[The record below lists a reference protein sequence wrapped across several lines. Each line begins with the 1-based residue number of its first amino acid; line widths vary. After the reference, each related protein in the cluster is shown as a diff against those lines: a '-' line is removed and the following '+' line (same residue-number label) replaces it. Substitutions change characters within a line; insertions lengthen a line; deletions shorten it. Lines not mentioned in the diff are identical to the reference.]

1 MSGDRPSRLPQ
12 RLIDRQ
18 RQPYKR
24 QAGLD
29 EPRHDVSG
37 HGPLRTFDV
46 FALIVNKM
54 VGTGIYTAPASVFL
68 MTGNKSLTLGLFG
81 IGFLYSLVSMI
92 IYLDFAKVLPF
103 NGGELIYIDE
113 MTSHVSKP
121 TTAPILRAST
131 TGSFQ
136 RPELNER
143 TNTEL
148 RTLDSRGTE
157 LPVQSSTSP
166 ATEPNTPKANT
177 PPAITRFL
185 GDGLFAYITYSIAFV
200 AFFNSGTNS
209 MQIGRFL
216 LLCIQDD
223 KDTTSSSTEQ
233 ENKAEQEV
241 SNDINQDLMRF
252 IGVVTLSI
260 ICLLQYFSP
269 GFGRGMNKTLAVI
282 KLAFMVALFIVG
294 IAATGRKIEDRS
306 GDWYVWHP
314 TKDEQEND
322 SDIGERSDLTFAKAL
337 LLVLFSFQGWENAT
351 FVAGEIPATRHHVL
365 RQGFIAAVCT
375 VGCLYLL
382 IVAVFVSGVVEL
394 ELGLTGDSM
403 GARRTWAIIAAISSF
418 GSLNAI
424 IYTFSRVKQA
434 IGQAEILP
442 WSRYLK
448 QDDMLQRSRS
458 GPEEDAFLNKSP
470 QGGLIAHWIMSV
482 VVISATAGTHGV
494 MEAVFIPGYIQTY
507 IQCFFLGVLGLGFFN
522 LKSRE
527 EALWPKGAPTRRKR
541 RGFVAQALL
550 VPTILLY
557 AAVNMAILVI
567 NAIPP
572 YLAGDGEDS
581 DFAGYIFPALLGG
594 LLFVS
599 LAYYLLFFGAAPRS
613 YELVQNDVDSSN
625 PNPSEPVRQD
635 GIINVQSRW
644 NLMRWANVQCEIR
657 KDYTYDRELER
668 VYRFGRRW
676 RIIYSVPGDPVYQSP
691 AGEDGPP
698 TTPKTVT
705 FPMFLYWVFGGTR
718 LNPKW
723 NPYNITNEW
732 WKGVKKRFHDMT
744 GKLKPRPSDGSE
756 RSESRG

>member
-1 MSGDRPSRLPQ
+1 
-12 RLIDRQ
+12 
-18 RQPYKR
+18 
-24 QAGLD
+24 
-29 EPRHDVSG
+29 
-37 HGPLRTFDV
+37 
-46 FALIVNKM
+46 M

-68 MTGNKSLTLGLFG
+68 ITGNKSLTLGLFG

-121 TTAPILRAST
+121 TPAPIIRVPTAET
-131 TGSFQ
+131 IQ
-136 RPELNER
+136 RPEQNGR
-143 TNTEL
+143 IN
-148 RTLDSRGTE
+148 
-157 LPVQSSTSP
+157 P
-166 ATEPNTPKANT
+166 EPNIPNARTPS
-177 PPAITRFL
+177 AIKRFL

-200 AFFNSGTNS
+200 VFFNSGTNS

-216 LLCIQDD
+216 LLCIQDNQ
-223 KDTTSSSTEQ
+223 DTTSGSTEEENNAQQ
-233 ENKAEQEV
+233 EISKGINK
-241 SNDINQDLMRF
+241 DLIRF
-252 IGVVTLSI
+252 IGIVALSI

-282 KLAFMVALFIVG
+282 KLAFMVALFSVG
-294 IAATGRKIEDRS
+294 IAATRRKIVVDGSEDWRAKDWRVWHGDNGKRS
-306 GDWYVWHP
+306 G
-314 TKDEQEND
+314 
-322 SDIGERSDLTFAKAL
+322 LTFAKAL

-351 FVAGEIPATRHHVL
+351 FVAGEIPANRHHVL

-382 IVAVFVSGVVEL
+382 IVAVFLHSITWNDLTEGSTNL
-394 ELGLTGDSM
+394 NYPPMLTGDNV

-448 QDDMLQRSRS
+448 KDDIIQRNPS
-458 GPEEDAFLNKSP
+458 GPAEDAFLYKSP
-470 QGGLIAHWIMSV
+470 QGGLIVHWIMSV
-482 VVISATAGTHGV
+482 VVISATAGSHGV

-507 IQCFFLGVLGLGFFN
+507 IQCFFLGVLALGFFN

-527 EALWPKGAPTRRKR
+527 RALWPKGAETRRES
-541 RGFVAQALL
+541 RGFIARALL
-550 VPTILLY
+550 LPTILLY
-557 AAVNMAILVI
+557 AGLNLAILVI

-581 DFAGYIFPALLGG
+581 DFAGFIFPALLGG
-594 LLFVS
+594 LLVVS
-599 LAYYLLFFGAAPRS
+599 TAYYVLFFGAAPRS
-613 YELVQNDVDSSN
+613 YELILNDPDRLI
-625 PNPSEPVRQD
+625 PNPPEPVRQD
-635 GIINVQSRW
+635 GIVDAQSGW
-644 NLMRWANVQCEIR
+644 NLMRWANVQCEIK

-676 RIIYSVPGDPVYQSP
+676 RAIYSVPVDPTYQYP
-691 AGEDGPP
+691 AGQDHPP
-698 TTPKTVT
+698 TPPKSIT
-705 FPMFLYWVFGGTR
+705 FPMFLYWLFGGTR

-723 NPYNITNEW
+723 NPYDITSTW

-744 GKLKPRPSDGSE
+744 GKLKARS
-756 RSESRG
+756 SES